1 MKGFAIKIQKHL
13 KFLPRKF
20 LLLGLA
26 SLLATSVLFPIAAS
40 ASAGELTGRWR
51 FDETVAGSIAIDSV
65 GNNDAIPT
73 DDPIPSTT
81 VAPVTFENPRSASF
95 DGSNYFT
102 IDRPAS
108 TDFTI
113 CAWVKTSSTGG
124 GTEHW
129 TSAPIMDSET
139 GGVDYDFG
147 FGVGNGGRLMFGNG
161 GDDVDYGYL
170 YDAQVNGTTQIN
182 DNAWH
187 NVCVTRNN
195 TSGMVKLYVDAQLD
209 GSGVTGIGPLTSN
222 PNARIG
228 YGYDGA
234 ALFEGLID
242 DVRVYDTDLTPEQLQ
257 SLTDGADNPFD
268 DNDGVSDA
276 VENAAPGGDGN
287 NDGIS
292 DSEQAN
298 VASFVNPTT
307 NEYVTLAVPSSC
319 QLSTVNGISSTTLVN
334 DSRYSYPVGLI
345 GFTASCG
352 TPGYSAMVSQYYYK
366 APDGDF
372 VLRKERSGQY
382 QTVSGATFSRQTL
395 HDNQVLIASYSI
407 VDGSSLDDDGVA
419 NGIIVDPAGPARL
432 IPGVP
437 STGVGAAEP
446 IVNVTI
452 LTHLIASFAITALG
466 FCAYRL
472 LKDS

>member
-1 MKGFAIKIQKHL
+1 MKGFVIKTKEHL
-13 KFLPRKF
+13 QFVSRR
-20 LLLGLA
+20 LLLAGLA
-26 SLLATSVLFPIAAS
+26 LLLATNALLPIAAS
-40 ASAGELTGRWR
+40 AAPGELTGRWK
-51 FDETVAGSIAIDSV
+51 FDETVAGSVAVDSV
-65 GNNDAIPT
+65 GSNDAIPT

-102 IDRPAS
+102 INRPAS
-108 TDFTI
+108 TNFTI
-113 CAWVKTSSTGG
+113 CAWVKTASTGG

-147 FGVGNGGRLMFGNG
+147 FGIGNGGRLMFGNG

-209 GSGVTGIGPLTSN
+209 GSGVTGVGPLTSN

-287 NDGIS
+287 NDGIP

-298 VASFVNPTT
+298 VASFVNPVT

-319 QLSTVNGISSTTLVN
+319 QLSSVNGVSSLTLAN
-334 DSRYSYPVGLI
+334 DSRYSYPVGLLD
-345 GFTASCG
+345 FTANCS
-352 TPGYSAMVSQYYYK
+352 TPGYTAMVSQYYHK

-372 VLRKERSGQY
+372 VLRKERSGTY
-382 QTVSGATFSRQTL
+382 QTISDATFSRQTL
-395 HDNQVLIASYSI
+395 HGNQVLIASYSI
-407 VDGSSLDDDGVA
+407 LDGGPLDDDGVA
-419 NGIIVDPAGPARL
+419 NGIIIDPAGPARL

-437 STGVGAAEP
+437 NTGIGTVES
-446 IVNVTI
+446 IVRVTI
-452 LTHLIASFAITALG
+452 LAPLITSFAVTVLG

-472 LKDS
+472 VKR